1 MQMKNSKNLLL
12 ILIAIVLT
20 AGHAAAK
27 QNVTLIDVSLAEV
40 TADGINIRSGAGT
53 QFPVAH
59 FYSTDWNNRRVKLKV
74 PQAYKGNRFWVR
86 DAGEWWE
93 IDTPFPAN
101 GDTKRFIS
109 KKFCKLLESDT
120 FDTDSITSP
129 QVWAHVEKV
138 SYGDDDSEEE
148 LSQTT
153 IVTIYPGDLV
163 VTQLYHPEGDNI
175 AIGDL
180 NREKTAVFNSINTGL
195 GMTGDDVAPD
205 SPLRIWT
212 MTDFDP
218 PCLMWEIGEKNR
230 SSFTM
235 NGEKFNY
242 IDISG
247 VSPARWKELV
257 AELKKAKNF
266 RSIRQYSTQPEAFVT
281 RDDLSDFV
289 RLK

>member
-1 MQMKNSKNLLL
+1 M
-12 ILIAIVLT
+12 LT

-53 QFPVAH
+53 HFPVAH

-74 PQAYKGNRFWVR
+74 PQTYKGNRFWVR
-86 DAGEWWE
+86 DADECGKS
-93 IDTPFPAN
+93 THLSPLTATRN
-101 GDTKRFIS
+101 ASYR

-129 QVWAHVEKV
+129 QVWAHTEKV
-138 SYGDDDSEEE
+138 SYGDDDSEEQ

-153 IVTIYPGDLV
+153 IVTIYPGGLV

-180 NREKTAVFNSINTGL
+180 NREKTAVFNSINTGV

-242 IDISG
+242 IDISD

-281 RDDLSDFV
+281 RDDLSKFI

>member
-1 MQMKNSKNLLL
+1 
-12 ILIAIVLT
+12 
-20 AGHAAAK
+20 
-27 QNVTLIDVSLAEV
+27 
-40 TADGINIRSGAGT
+40 
-53 QFPVAH
+53 
-59 FYSTDWNNRRVKLKV
+59 
-74 PQAYKGNRFWVR
+74 
-86 DAGEWWE
+86 
-93 IDTPFPAN
+93 
-101 GDTKRFIS
+101 
-109 KKFCKLLESDT
+109 
-120 FDTDSITSP
+120 
-129 QVWAHVEKV
+129 
-138 SYGDDDSEEE
+138 
-148 LSQTT
+148 
-153 IVTIYPGDLV
+153 
-163 VTQLYHPEGDNI
+163 
-175 AIGDL
+175 
-180 NREKTAVFNSINTGL
+180 
-195 GMTGDDVAPD
+195 MTGDDVAPD

-242 IDISG
+242 IDISD

>member
-1 MQMKNSKNLLL
+1 M
-12 ILIAIVLT
+12 LT

-27 QNVTLIDVSLAEV
+27 QNGTLIDVCLAEV
-40 TADGINIRSGAGT
+40 TADGINIRSGTGT
-53 QFPVAH
+53 HFPVAH

-74 PQAYKGNRFWVR
+74 PQTYKGNRFWVR

-129 QVWAHVEKV
+129 QVWAHTEKV
-138 SYGDDDSEEE
+138 SYGDDDSEEQ

-153 IVTIYPGDLV
+153 IVTIYPGGLV

-180 NREKTAVFNSINTGL
+180 NREKTAVFNSINTGV

-218 PCLMWEIGEKNR
+218 PCLMWGYCFFEC
-230 SSFTM
+230 
-235 NGEKFNY
+235 
-242 IDISG
+242 
-247 VSPARWKELV
+247 V
-257 AELKKAKNF
+257 
-266 RSIRQYSTQPEAFVT
+266 
-281 RDDLSDFV
+281 
-289 RLK
+289 